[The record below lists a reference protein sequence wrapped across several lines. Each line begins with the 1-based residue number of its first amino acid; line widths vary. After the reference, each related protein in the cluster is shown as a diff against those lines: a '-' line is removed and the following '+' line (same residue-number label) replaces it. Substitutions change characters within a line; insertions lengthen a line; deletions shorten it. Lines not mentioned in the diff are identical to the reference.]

1 MIGSGEA
8 KTHNGAWHLWRSTS
22 CGMLEGGGG
31 DQLKKADEDEMFRN
45 LQADV
50 WAYETEGAFN

>member
-1 MIGSGEA
+1 MEV
-8 KTHNGAWHLWRSTS
+8 HLLWYV
-22 CGMLEGGGG
+22 GGGG
-31 DQLKKADEDEMFRN
+31 GADEDEMFRN

>member
-1 MIGSGEA
+1 MEV
-8 KTHNGAWHLWRSTS
+8 HLLWYV
-22 CGMLEGGGG
+22 GGGG
-31 DQLKKADEDEMFRN
+31 ESNFDQLKKADEDEMFRN

>member
-1 MIGSGEA
+1 MVLDIYGGPPPVVC
-8 KTHNGAWHLWRSTS
+8 WR
-22 CGMLEGGGG
+22 GGGG
-31 DQLKKADEDEMFRN
+31 SNFDQLKKADEDEMFRN